1 MFDPTCEAL
10 NKQLVIASEKYFKD
24 PTEKNLKKVEEII
37 NILKE

>member
-10 NKQLVIASEKYFKD
+10 NKQLVIASEKYLKN
-24 PTEKNLKKVEEII
+24 PTEKNLKRIEEIV